1 MQRCD
6 PWRISFLMRKTHHY
20 GLGEAARSWG
30 GSAVL
35 GVSPMS
41 DCRGSPHSRFA
52 VVSPTRALHQDRKS
66 ELCLGSGHQRGYQM
80 HVISYRRLREF
91 SEKHADCHDA
101 LDNWYK
107 IANQA
112 TWSNL
117 VEVQSVFRKAEAVGN
132 FTVFNIKGNKYRLIV
147 SIDYEKHL
155 IYIKYILNHAEY
167 DYNNWKNDPYF

>member
-1 MQRCD
+1 MCID
-6 PWRISFLMRKTHHY
+6 A
-20 GLGEAARSWG
+20 GE
-30 GSAVL
+30 
-35 GVSPMS
+35 
-41 DCRGSPHSRFA
+41 
-52 VVSPTRALHQDRKS
+52 
-66 ELCLGSGHQRGYQM
+66 QRGYQM

-112 TWSNL
+112 IWSNL

-167 DYNNWKNDPYF
+167 NYDNWKNDPYF